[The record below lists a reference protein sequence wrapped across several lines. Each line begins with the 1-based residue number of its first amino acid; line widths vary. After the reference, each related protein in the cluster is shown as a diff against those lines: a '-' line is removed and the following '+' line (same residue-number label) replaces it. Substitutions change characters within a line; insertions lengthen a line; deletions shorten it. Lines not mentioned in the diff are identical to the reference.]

1 MGSNSTDTH
10 TSDSLLVPE
19 QSSRSPTLSVVL
31 PTLNEAQGIATCI
44 TKVKRAI
51 ATLGVQAE
59 IIVSDSSSD
68 STPRIAT
75 EMDAIVVT
83 PDKPGYGSAC
93 RYGFERSRGDY
104 LVMGDADT
112 TYDFEEIPPLVDCVM
127 SDNADIV
134 LGSRFD
140 GTILPGAMPPLHRY
154 LGNPLLTKLLTC
166 CYDLE
171 VSDAHSGLRVLSR
184 DAYQTLQLDSNGM
197 EFASEMLMAAQAEG
211 LRIEELPI
219 TYHERVGEATL
230 ESFSDGWR
238 HLKYIVSNRSE
249 YQ

>member
-1 MGSNSTDTH
+1 MAPKSTETYPC
-10 TSDSLLVPE
+10 DSLLVSKP
-19 QSSRSPTLSVVL
+19 SAPAPTLSVVL
-31 PTLNEAQGIATCI
+31 PTLNEARGIGTCI
-44 TKVKRAI
+44 TQVKRAI
-51 ATLGVQAE
+51 ATLDVRAE

-68 STPRIAT
+68 STPRIAN
-75 EMDAIVVT
+75 EMGAIVVK
-83 PDKPGYGSAC
+83 PDKRGYGYAC
-93 RYGFERSRGDY
+93 RYGFEQSRGEY

-127 SDNADIV
+127 SDDADIV

-140 GTILPGAMPPLHRY
+140 GTIARGAMPPLHRY

-166 CYDLE
+166 CYDIQ

-184 DAYQTLQLDSNGM
+184 EAYEQLQLGSDGM

-211 LRIEELPI
+211 MCIEEIPI

-230 ESFSDGWR
+230 ESFTDGWR
-238 HLKYIVSNRSE
+238 HLKFMMSNLSE
-249 YQ
+249 YR